1 VVSYELK
8 RILNKAEMTNFFLS
22 LRPGDAKEMIKQ
34 KVQDSGLTID

>member
-1 VVSYELK
+1 LK

-22 LRPGDAKEMIKQ
+22 LRPCDAKEMIKQ